1 MTARLDRIAR
11 ADAGLALVLAAT
23 AIVLIATWP
32 VRPDTPNASWYA
44 VSVVRVGALVA
55 WGWLLGATSS
65 PGRAVGRRDLTRLTL
80 GVVASAPL
88 EAAAHAA
95 TVPAV
100 PMAWGAIIALP
111 ASFSALGAGRL
122 ATWLLQR
129 ARLGA
134 LAPIGSL
141 AAAIAL
147 VWLDLN
153 VLRSAAFVPWV
164 LPSAPGVFPAI
175 VLGAGAAA
183 TVQRLARPF
192 AGTEPE
198 GTGAS

>member
-1 MTARLDRIAR
+1 MDRIAR

-32 VRPDTPNASWYA
+32 VRPDTPNASWYT

-55 WGWLLGATSS
+55 WGWLLGANSP
-65 PGRAVGRRDLTRLTL
+65 PGRAVWRRDLTRLAL
-80 GVVASAPL
+80 GAVASAPL

-100 PMAWGAIIALP
+100 PVAWGMIIALP
-111 ASFSALGAGRL
+111 ASFTALGAGRL

-153 VLRSAAFVPWV
+153 VLHSAAFVPWV
-164 LPSAPGVFPAI
+164 LPSAPGVFPAT
-175 VLGAGAAA
+175 VLGVGAAA
-183 TVQRLARPF
+183 TVQLLARPL
-192 AGTEPE
+192 AGAQPE